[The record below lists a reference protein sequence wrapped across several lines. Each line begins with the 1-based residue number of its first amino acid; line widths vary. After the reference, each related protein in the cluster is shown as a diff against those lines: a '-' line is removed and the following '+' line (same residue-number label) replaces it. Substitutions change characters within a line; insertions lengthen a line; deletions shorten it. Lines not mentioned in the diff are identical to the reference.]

1 VDDDTISEDLLGNSS
16 SLKQSQAKNV
26 FNAPSDEDDDEY
38 LDSGAFEED
47 NLAAQGR
54 NNNVKLPN
62 KKGST
67 EQEYENDFE

>member
-1 VDDDTISEDLLGNSS
+1 MDDDTISEDMLGNSS

-38 LDSGAFEED
+38 LDRGAFDED
-47 NLAAQGR
+47 NQAPGR

>member
-1 VDDDTISEDLLGNSS
+1 
-16 SLKQSQAKNV
+16 V
-26 FNAPSDEDDDEY
+26 FNDEDED
-38 LDSGAFEED
+38 DSGAFEED
-47 NLAAQGR
+47 NLAAAGR

>member
-1 VDDDTISEDLLGNSS
+1 MDDDTISEDLLGNSS

-26 FNAPSDEDDDEY
+26 FNPPSDEDDDEY
-38 LDSGAFEED
+38 LDSKAFDED
-47 NLAAQGR
+47 NQAAGR
-54 NNNVKLPN
+54 NNNVKLAN